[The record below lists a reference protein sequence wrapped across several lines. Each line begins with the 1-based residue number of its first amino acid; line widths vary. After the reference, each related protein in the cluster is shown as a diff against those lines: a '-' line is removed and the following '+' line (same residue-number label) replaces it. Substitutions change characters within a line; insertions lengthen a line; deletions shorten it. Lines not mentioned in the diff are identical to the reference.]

1 MRMLRVPV
9 PEDDMAIYER
19 IDDQHGHR
27 RIGLKS
33 PMTLEPIGEMECAT
47 REEVQAAVDR
57 ARAAQPAWAA
67 KSFDERAAYIHRM
80 ADLLMEKQDLIM
92 DTVIR
97 ETGKP
102 RAEALSMEVYA
113 AVDSCVFYAKRAKK
127 FLARE
132 RRRLHGVMGVLKKA
146 YIVYKPRGVVAVIT
160 PWNGPFVLGLNP
172 TVQAL
177 MAGNAV
183 IVKPSEV
190 TPYSGALVAELFE
203 QIGLPAG
210 LVQVVL
216 GDGETGADLIAAGQD
231 KVSFTGSVATG
242 RKIAVA
248 CGERLIPYTLEL
260 GGKDAMIVCRDADV
274 ERAAKGALI
283 GSCMNTGQY
292 CCGTERI
299 YVVEDVYEPFVR
311 TVVEEV
317 RMLRQSDDVDQ
328 ADVGATFWDRQLG
341 IIEGHVDDAV
351 ARGAT
356 VLAGGRRNPDLRGL
370 YFEPTVLTDV
380 TQDMAIMQDETFG
393 PVICIMKV
401 KDEEEALRLAND
413 SRYGL
418 NGNVWTRDTARGMAL
433 ATRVETGAASVNDM
447 AMSYGVNEVPFGGV
461 KESGVG
467 AVNGPEGLRGY
478 CHPMVLIVDRLGRG
492 PVSRYPYT
500 EKSVSDLRQ
509 AMKFFWGSSLMRRLF
524 G

>member
-1 MRMLRVPV
+1 
-9 PEDDMAIYER
+9 MAIYEPMEAA
-19 IDDQHGHR
+19 DGHR
-27 RIGLKS
+27 RLRLRS
-33 PMTLEPIGEMECAT
+33 PVTLEPIDEVRCAT
-47 REEVQAAVDR
+47 REEVDGAVAK

-67 KSFDERAAYIHRM
+67 RSFEERAAYMYRL
-80 ADLLMEKQDLIM
+80 ADLLMAKQDLVM

-113 AVDSCVFYAKRAKK
+113 SCDALVFYAKRAKK
-127 FLARE
+127 FLKRE
-132 RRRLHGVMGVLKKA
+132 TRKLHGVLGLLKKA
-146 YIVYKPRGVVAVIT
+146 IIVYKPRGVVAVIT
-160 PWNGPFVLGLNP
+160 PWNGPFVLSLNP

-177 MAGNAV
+177 MAGNTVV
-183 IVKPSEV
+183 IKPSEV
-190 TPYSGALVAELFE
+190 TPRSGELVATLFAE
-203 QIGLPAG
+203 IGLPDG
-210 LVQVVL
+210 VVQVVL
-216 GDGETGADLIAAGQD
+216 GDGQTGADLVTAGPN

-248 CGERLIPYTLEL
+248 CGERLIPFTLEL

-299 YVVEDVYEPFVR
+299 YVA
-311 TVVEEV
+311 EEV
-317 RMLRQSDDVDQ
+317 YDRFVANVVAGAKALRQSSDVDHC
-328 ADVGATFWDRQLG
+328 DVGATFWDRQMT
-341 IIEGHVDDAV
+341 IIEDHVQDAV
-351 ARGAT
+351 ANGAH
-356 VLAGGRRNPDLRGL
+356 VEVGGGRNPNERGL
-370 YFEPTVLTDV
+370 YFQPTVLTGV
-380 TQDMAIMQDETFG
+380 TQDMKIMRDETFG
-393 PVICIMKV
+393 PIVAIMKV

-418 NGNVWTRDTARGMAL
+418 NGNVWTRDKARGVAL
-433 ATRVETGAASVNDM
+433 AARIETGAASVNDM

-461 KESGVG
+461 KESGLG

-478 CHPMVLIVDRLGRG
+478 CHAMPIIVERFAKG
-492 PVSRYPYT
+492 PVASYPYT
-500 EKSVSDLRQ
+500 EKTVRDL
-509 AMKFFWGSSLMRRLF
+509 AGGMKLFWGSRLGRWLF